1 MIGIDTVNIERL
13 RSTLGRSPGI
23 EERLFSRHERRYCR
37 AKADPVM
44 HFAGTLAA
52 KEAVI
57 KARGLGTLLAWSR
70 RIEITRA
77 ESGAPIATIKGA
89 PHEPIHLS
97 ISHDGP
103 VAVAVAFAPP
113 VDGRGDGATSTI
125 ENGHAPSSSG
135 LRPNPNLRRY
145 LGGVQR
151 QVTAGASL
159 IHSSDLAA
167 GSDYP

>member
-1 MIGIDTVNIERL
+1 MIGIDTVNIDRL
-13 RSTLGRSPGI
+13 RSTFGRSPGI
-23 EERLFSRHERRYCR
+23 EARLFSHHERNYCR

-57 KARGLGTLLAWSR
+57 KARGLGTLVAWSR

-77 ESGAPIATIKGA
+77 DSGAPIATIKGA
-89 PHEPIHLS
+89 HHEPIHLS

-113 VDGRGDGATSTI
+113 SNGTSPPAASATQ
-125 ENGHAPSSSG
+125 NGHAPSGSD
-135 LRPNPNLRRY
+135 LRPNENLRRY
-145 LGGVQR
+145 IEGPQR
-151 QVTAGASL
+151 RMTSRSSL
-159 IHSSDLAA
+159 IHSSDLSA

>member
-13 RSTLGRSPGI
+13 RSTFGRSPGI
-23 EERLFSRHERRYCR
+23 EARLFSSHEREYCR

-57 KARGLGTLLAWSR
+57 KARGLGTLVAWGR

-77 ESGAPIATIKGA
+77 DSGAPIATIKGGD
-89 PHEPIHLS
+89 HGPIHLS

-103 VAVAVAFAPP
+103 VAVAVAIAQPAGR
-113 VDGRGDGATSTI
+113 VQRRVEITDDGDHRS
-125 ENGHAPSSSG
+125 NGR
-135 LRPNPNLRRY
+135 LRPNENLRRY
-145 LGGVQR
+145 
-151 QVTAGASL
+151 
-159 IHSSDLAA
+159 I
-167 GSDYP
+167 GS

>member
-13 RSTLGRSPGI
+13 RSTFGRSPGI
-23 EERLFSRHERRYCR
+23 EARLFSHHERSYCR

-57 KARGLGTLLAWSR
+57 KARGLGTLVAWGR

-77 ESGAPIATIKGA
+77 ASGAPIATIKGA
-89 PHEPIHLS
+89 HHEPIHLS

-113 VDGRGDGATSTI
+113 VGGSVNGVTSMT
-125 ENGHAPSSSG
+125 ENGHAPSKSG

-151 QVTAGASL
+151 AVTAGSSL
-159 IHSSDLAA
+159 IHSSDIAP
-167 GSDYP
+167 GTDY

>member
-13 RSTLGRSPGI
+13 RSTFGRSPGI
-23 EERLFSRHERRYCR
+23 EARLFSSHERNYCR

-57 KARGLGTLLAWSR
+57 KARGLGTLVAWSR

-77 ESGAPIATIKGA
+77 ASGAPMATIKGA
-89 PHEPIHLS
+89 DHEPIHLS

-113 VDGRGDGATSTI
+113 VDGRGNGATSKT
-125 ENGHAPSSSG
+125 ENDHAPSGSG
-135 LRPNPNLRRY
+135 LRPNENLRRY
-145 LGGVQR
+145 IDGPQR
-151 QVTAGASL
+151 RVTSRSSL